1 MIITQDDCC
10 KLIMRQT
17 TPTEKKVG
25 YSVKI
30 VQTCEEDGLEND
42 WCLTPEELKELI
54 NWLVKE
60 AEKEL

>member
-30 VQTCEEDGLEND
+30 VQTCEEDGIENY
-42 WCLTPEELKELI
+42 WCLTHKEIKALI
-54 NWLVKE
+54 NYLVKE
-60 AEKEL
+60 L